1 MNHTAKALTGLL
13 VLGFGQTQ
21 VARGQLSADTA
32 AAVDKVFAAYNR
44 TDSPGCALGL
54 DRNARPLYR
63 HGYGMASL
71 EQGVPWSENSVSESG
86 SVAKQF
92 TAGAII
98 QLALAGKVDLDAP
111 VQKYV
116 PEVFDYGPPVTVRM
130 LLHHTSGVRD
140 MWTLFILA
148 GVPLGSRLITTDQA
162 LQMVYR
168 QRELNFP
175 PNSQYL
181 YSNSGFLLLG
191 EIVRRVTGK
200 TLADYSRDEFFRPL
214 GMNHTQWR
222 DDWNRVIPGRATAY
236 TAGSRG
242 LRVDMPFMNVYGA
255 GGLLTTVG
263 DLLIWNEQLTHP
275 TIGGKAWADTMVQR
289 GRLTSGRDID
299 YAFGLSVVKHRGERE
314 ISHGGAT
321 GGYRTFLAR
330 WPDRGLSLALLC
342 NLGNINPDGLAHQ
355 VADVFLGGA
364 PDSRTTMTGGSN
376 GGSAPDLGKYAGR
389 YRAPATEDLL
399 AFSVS
404 DGKLMADLG
413 VSVPLEPTAPNRFK
427 APLGSIEIVFE
438 PGPDGKPAHVL
449 MVGED
454 TTRYEPIT
462 VGPMSPA
469 ELAEVAGSYYGAEL
483 DATYVVAV
491 RNDRLGITVGGEPEV
506 LLDRT
511 GPLSFGSA
519 NRSVRFTRGKTG
531 KIDGYLLF
539 AGRVRNLR
547 FTRR

>member
-1 MNHTAKALTGLL
+1 MSHAAKALTGLL
-13 VLGFGQTQ
+13 VLGFGETQ
-21 VARGQLSADTA
+21 AAHGQLSADTA
-32 AAVDKVFAAYNR
+32 ASVDKVFAAYNR

-54 DRNARPLYR
+54 DRNGRRLYR
-63 HGYGMASL
+63 RGYGMASL
-71 EQGVPWSENSVSESG
+71 EQSAPWSENSVSESG

-92 TAGAII
+92 TAGAIVH
-98 QLALAGKVDLDAP
+98 LALAGKIDLDAP

-116 PEVFDYGPPVTVRM
+116 PELYDYGPPVTVRM
-130 LLHHTSGVRD
+130 LLHHTSGIRD
-140 MWTLFILA
+140 MWTLFTLA
-148 GVPLGSRLITTDQA
+148 GIPLGSRLITTDQA

-191 EIVRRVTGK
+191 EIVRRVSGK
-200 TLADYSRDEFFRPL
+200 PLAEYSQDEFFRPL

-222 DDWNRVIPGRATAY
+222 DDWNRVVPGRVTAY
-236 TAGSRG
+236 TSSPRG
-242 LRVDMPFMNVYGA
+242 YRVDMPFMNVYGA

-275 TIGGKAWADTMVQR
+275 SIGGKAWSDTLAHR
-289 GRLTSGRDID
+289 GRLTTGRDID
-299 YAFGLSVVKHRGERE
+299 YAFGLSVTKHRGERE

-364 PDSRTTMTGGSN
+364 PDSRASSAIASN
-376 GGSAPDLGKYAGR
+376 GGSTTDLGKYTGR
-389 YRAPATEDLL
+389 YRAPLTEDLL
-399 AFSVS
+399 ALSVA
-404 DGKLMADLG
+404 DGKLMADFG
-413 VSVPLEPTAPNRFK
+413 IKVPLEPTGPNRFQ
-427 APLGSIEIVFE
+427 APIGSIEIVFE
-438 PGPDGKPAHVL
+438 PGPDGKPVRVL
-449 MVGED
+449 MIGED
-454 TTRYEPIT
+454 TARYEPVT
-462 VGPMSPA
+462 VGPMSAA
-469 ELAEVAGSYYGAEL
+469 ELTELAGTYYGPEL
-483 DATYVVAV
+483 DATYLVAV

-506 LLDRT
+506 LVDRT

-519 NRSVRFTRGKTG
+519 SRSVRFTRAKTG
-531 KIDGYLLF
+531 KIDGMLLF

>member
-1 MNHTAKALTGLL
+1 MSHAARALTGLL
-13 VLGFGQTQ
+13 VLGFGQIE

-54 DRNARPLYR
+54 DRNGRPLYR

-98 QLALAGKVDLDAP
+98 HLALAGKIDLDAP
-111 VQKYV
+111 VQKYI
-116 PEVFDYGPPVTVRM
+116 PELYDYGTPVTVRM
-130 LLHHTSGVRD
+130 MLHHTSGIRD
-140 MWTLFILA
+140 MWTLFVLA
-148 GVPLGSRLITTDQA
+148 GVPLGSRLITTEQA

-200 TLADYSRDEFFRPL
+200 PLADYSRDEFFRPL
-214 GMNHTQWR
+214 GMSHTQWR

-236 TAGSRG
+236 TSGSRG

-255 GGLLTTVG
+255 GGLLTTIG
-263 DLLIWNEQLTHP
+263 DLLIWNEQLSHP

-289 GRLTSGRDID
+289 GRLTTGRDID
-299 YAFGLSVVKHRGERE
+299 YAFGLSIVKHRGERE

-321 GGYRTFLAR
+321 GGYRTFVAR

-364 PDSRTTMTGGSN
+364 PEARTPVTSGPN
-376 GGSAPDLGKYAGR
+376 GATDVAKYAGR

-404 DGKLMADLG
+404 DGRLMADLG
-413 VSVPLEPTAPNRFK
+413 VKVPLEPIGLNRFK

-438 PGPDGKPAHVL
+438 PGPDGKPARVL
-449 MVGED
+449 MVGDD
-454 TTRYEPIT
+454 TTRYEPVIT
-462 VGPMSPA
+462 SPMTAA
-469 ELAEVAGSYYGAEL
+469 ELAELAGTYYGSEL
-483 DATYVVAV
+483 DATYVVV
-491 RNDRLGITVGGEPEV
+491 PRNDRLAITVGGEPETLV
-506 LLDRT
+506 DRT

-519 NRSVRFTRGKTG
+519 NRSLRFTRAKTG
-531 KIDGYLLF
+531 KIDGFLLF